1 MATRQGIMGKKLGMT
16 QIFDEKGVV
25 APVTVIEA
33 GPCYVTQIKTV
44 VNDGYNAVQLGFGQ
58 AKKLNKPDKGHLGDL
73 PAARFLRELRTDD
86 VEEYTLGQ
94 IIDVSRFSAGDLVDV
109 IGTSKGKGFAGGMKR
124 YNFRG
129 GPITRGQSDRQR
141 APGAIGAGTTPGRV
155 IKGHRGPGHMGD
167 RRVTT
172 LALTVVKVDP
182 ERNLLVVRGSIPG
195 PTGALVFVRKAAKTK
210 LARRKRVLQG

>member
-44 VNDGYNAVQLGFGQ
+44 VNDGYNAIQLGFGQ

-86 VEEYTLGQ
+86 VEQYTLGQ

-155 IKGHRGPGHMGD
+155 IKGHRGPGHMGN

-195 PTGALVFVRKAAKTK
+195 PTGGMVFVRKAAKTK